1 MNVKIYDIHSGTIRR
16 IDLEDLVAEILASH
30 IPIEFDMEAL
40 KAQAVLIRTNILRQS
55 PAYGGSGCQI
65 HPGAM
70 LCNTAHCVEW
80 TPIEVLKEIWGDS
93 FRDKWSRAAAAAQS
107 TIGRYMAI
115 GSRPINAYY
124 HTCCGGA
131 TENSENILGN
141 KVVYLRRVLCDR
153 CKDSAYWEEQRDITV
168 EELEQ
173 RLGIKLRPA
182 GPVNGASIDGFIDQV
197 DRDQHGRIRSLR
209 IGGKYFSGSDLKT
222 LLGLSS
228 TRFGWDPVMLRFYS
242 RGSGHGLG
250 MCQCGADAMAREG
263 KSYQDILCYYFT
275 GASIEVAQQH
285 EADRPLKGK
294 VFVIDPGHGGQ
305 SGDNIG
311 PGGLREKD
319 VNLDIA
325 RKLVVLLEKAGA
337 QAYLTRGDDREM
349 LLSERAEMANTIR
362 PHFFISIHQNGF
374 YHPGVS
380 GAEAYHYEGDLE
392 GERLGRMI
400 MLQLV
405 KDLGTA
411 DRGVKTA
418 NFYILREIKVASLL
432 LETAYITNP
441 DEEQKLR
448 SEHYRADIAASIF
461 MGIIRYYGQ

>member
-1 MNVKIYDIHSGTIRR
+1 MVIKLFDIHSGAIRR
-16 IDLEDLVAEILASH
+16 IPLEDLVAEILVSH
-30 IPIEFDMEAL
+30 IPMEFDMEAI

-55 PAYGGSGCQI
+55 PTHGGNGCQAY
-65 HPGAM
+65 PGAM
-70 LCNTAHCVEW
+70 LCNTGHCIEW
-80 TPIEVLKEIWGDS
+80 TPRAHLQQTWGEG
-93 FRDKWSRAAAAAQS
+93 FYDKWERAVEAAQS
-107 TIGRYMAI
+107 TRGRYLAI
-115 GSRPINAYY
+115 AGRPINAYY

-141 KVVYLRRVLCDR
+141 KVLYLRRVLCDHCR
-153 CKDSAYWEEQRDITV
+153 DSTYWEQQRDITI

-173 RLGIKLRPA
+173 KLGIKLKPA
-182 GPVNGASIDGFIDQV
+182 GPVDGAPIEGLIDHIE
-197 DRDQHGRIRSLR
+197 RDSQGRIKSLR
-209 IGGKYFSGSDLKT
+209 IGGKSFRGSDFKE

-228 TRFGWDPVMLRFYS
+228 TRFGWDPVTLRFYS

-263 KSYQDILCYYFT
+263 KGYQDILCYYFT
-275 GASIEVAQQH
+275 GVGIETMQQQ
-285 EADRPLKGK
+285 EADRPLKGR

-305 SGDNIG
+305 SGDNVG

-325 RKLVVLLEKAGA
+325 RKLVVLLEKSGA
-337 QAYLTRGDDREM
+337 QAYLTRGDDRDL

-380 GAEAYHYEGDLE
+380 GAEAYYYDGDLE

-405 KDLGTA
+405 KDLGVA

-418 NFYILREIKVASLL
+418 NFYLLREIKVASVLV
-432 LETAYITNP
+432 EPAYITNP
-441 DEEQKLR
+441 AEEQKLR
-448 SEHYRADIAASIF
+448 SEQYRADIAEAILK
-461 MGIIRYYGQ
+461 GIIRYYIQ